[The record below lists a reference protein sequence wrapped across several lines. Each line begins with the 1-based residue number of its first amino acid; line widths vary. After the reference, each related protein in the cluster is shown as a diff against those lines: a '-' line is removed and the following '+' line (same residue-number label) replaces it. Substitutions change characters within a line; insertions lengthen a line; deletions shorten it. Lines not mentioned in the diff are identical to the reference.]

1 MTLYIL
7 RHGPAEN
14 EPPPGGDD
22 GARRLTARGRE
33 KVREAASGI
42 RTLQLKFDAILTS
55 PLPRAAETAELVAAA
70 YSGSPVPEVF
80 PALSTG
86 MSPADTVA
94 ALKPYERHDHLMIV
108 GHEPGLSGLASLLL
122 TGSAN
127 SVSFDLKKAGMI
139 ALELHDGIERG
150 GAHLL
155 WVLTPRHL
163 RRLRK

>member
-1 MTLYIL
+1 
-7 RHGPAEN
+7 
-14 EPPPGGDD
+14 
-22 GARRLTARGRE
+22 
-33 KVREAASGI
+33 
-42 RTLQLKFDAILTS
+42 
-55 PLPRAAETAELVAAA
+55 
-70 YSGSPVPEVF
+70 
-80 PALSTG
+80 

-127 SVSFDLKKAGMI
+127 SVSFDLKKSGMI